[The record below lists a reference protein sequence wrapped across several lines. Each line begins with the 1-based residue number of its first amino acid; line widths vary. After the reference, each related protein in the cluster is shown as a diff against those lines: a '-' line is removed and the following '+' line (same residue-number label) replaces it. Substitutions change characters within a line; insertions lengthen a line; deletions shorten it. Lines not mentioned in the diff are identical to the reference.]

1 MFLFFFLSILPNFVG
16 KFFSVGWGVCSL
28 FHETEEDGE
37 DEIYDL
43 AQMTMGCGRR
53 GDSLK
58 MAFGWIYYGKD
69 GYQGTVLFF
78 FFFFTPLSPCL
89 WPSSSSLLSSSA
101 AFCLLYGV
109 VLQHGVVVQRI
120 FLRGCA

>member
-1 MFLFFFLSILPNFVG
+1 MIIWGFLILLG
-16 KFFSVGWGVCSL
+16 IDSL
-28 FHETEEDGE
+28 FHEDEENGE

-69 GYQGTVLFF
+69 GYQGKNVWGTCIFNAPQIPALM
-78 FFFFTPLSPCL
+78 LS
-89 WPSSSSLLSSSA
+89 
-101 AFCLLYGV
+101 
-109 VLQHGVVVQRI
+109 
-120 FLRGCA
+120 

>member
-1 MFLFFFLSILPNFVG
+1 MYPGDDLRIFLIL
-16 KFFSVGWGVCSL
+16 WGIDSL
-28 FHETEEDGE
+28 FHEDDENGE

-69 GYQGTVLFF
+69 GYQGENSRGACIFNAPEIPALM
-78 FFFFTPLSPCL
+78 LSWFSYWL
-89 WPSSSSLLSSSA
+89 E
-101 AFCLLYGV
+101 V
-109 VLQHGVVVQRI
+109 RI
-120 FLRGCA
+120 

>member
-1 MFLFFFLSILPNFVG
+1 M
-16 KFFSVGWGVCSL
+16 GWGVCSL

-69 GYQGTVLFF
+69 GYQGTTLSFF
-78 FFFFTPLSPCL
+78 PFTL
-89 WPSSSSLLSSSA
+89 
-101 AFCLLYGV
+101 
-109 VLQHGVVVQRI
+109 
-120 FLRGCA
+120 

>member
-1 MFLFFFLSILPNFVG
+1 VIFLILCGNN
-16 KFFSVGWGVCSL
+16 SL
-28 FHETEEDGE
+28 FHEDEENAE

-69 GYQGTVLFF
+69 GYQG
-78 FFFFTPLSPCL
+78 
-89 WPSSSSLLSSSA
+89 
-101 AFCLLYGV
+101 
-109 VLQHGVVVQRI
+109 
-120 FLRGCA
+120 